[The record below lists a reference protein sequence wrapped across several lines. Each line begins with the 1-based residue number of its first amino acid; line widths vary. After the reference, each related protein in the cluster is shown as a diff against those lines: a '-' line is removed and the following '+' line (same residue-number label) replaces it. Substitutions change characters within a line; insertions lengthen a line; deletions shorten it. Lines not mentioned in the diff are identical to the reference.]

1 MSVPDAPASLLGK
14 GWTHLSSFDDL
25 DDDEYEPEEEV
36 YVTLD
41 LGTTFDSKSLQA
53 ESQYQLIGLD
63 TPTPF
68 LKLGNQVFKGDITPL
83 IGDQIIC
90 GLIRNHDDP
99 HNPTHPPLF
108 STNQRITFQPG
119 TLRPKDQSIPSATPG
134 HDLSISEQAKG
145 QEIEQGVEVGM
156 SGISRS
162 GSVSGARAGGP
173 STLFAGATPRP
184 GAGGKRGNKTRR
196 VIEHPDE
203 LNTFD
208 LDAMGPHQSV
218 ELGPRVMESLGLALS
233 SDGQGVLLTKKE
245 MENVLL
251 GVPVTGKKG
260 RPKKPH
266 YLGED

>member
-1 MSVPDAPASLLGK
+1 MIRLYVVSSEVCPCRLPPFSPFAILLFSYKFTRLEPSL
-14 GWTHLSSFDDL
+14 SFFSYFHSRLTIKTD
-25 DDDEYEPEEEV
+25 
-36 YVTLD
+36 
-41 LGTTFDSKSLQA
+41 
-53 ESQYQLIGLD
+53 
-63 TPTPF
+63 
-68 LKLGNQVFKGDITPL
+68 
-83 IGDQIIC
+83 
-90 GLIRNHDDP
+90 HDDP

-208 LDAMGPHQSV
+208 LDAMGPHQSGTSV
-218 ELGPRVMESLGLALS
+218 SVSIPISLLPAEANTKS
-233 SDGQGVLLTKKE
+233 FFILT
-245 MENVLL
+245 L
-251 GVPVTGKKG
+251 P
-260 RPKKPH
+260 
-266 YLGED
+266 